1 MANDQIPMVG
11 AARRAAF
18 HENNKMIRQ
27 RATAI
32 GHWSFVIGH

>member
-18 HENNKMIRQ
+18 QENNKMIKQ
-27 RATAI
+27 RASVI
-32 GHWSFVIGH
+32 GHWALVIGH